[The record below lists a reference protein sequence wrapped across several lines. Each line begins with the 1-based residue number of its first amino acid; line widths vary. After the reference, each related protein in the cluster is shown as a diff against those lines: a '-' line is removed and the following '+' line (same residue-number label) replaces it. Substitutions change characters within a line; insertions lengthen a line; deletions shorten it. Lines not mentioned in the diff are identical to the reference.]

1 MTVFVVFQG
10 PEKIK
15 CDVTPRN
22 NTKQQGRE
30 ASSKDDIK
38 KKKKKGLDIPSYNL
52 LLELRYIHQ
61 RGKISHKIWNLKG
74 AIW

>member
-30 ASSKDDIK
+30 ANSKDDIK
-38 KKKKKGLDIPSYNL
+38 KDIPSYNL

-74 AIW
+74 ALWLEQE